1 MLISFLLQLHLERK
15 EKPPK
20 CEVASLG
27 ITVHAEF
34 SFGVKCFILM
44 HLWQWKAK
52 WTLMVIR
59 FKRVSVCYPFLVLS
73 HAFKNRLKKLAFVR
87 MVCLSIPKKSASVQ
101 TVRLSIKKKLASVWT
116 LCLSIKK
123 IWYSLKGFQHP
134 CEWLR
139 HPFEG
144 FLYLFANW
152 TCPFQRLQHPFER
165 FSLSF
170 STFSY
175 PFDVNVKG

>member
-34 SFGVKCFILM
+34 SFSVKCFILM

-52 WTLMVIR
+52 WMLTVIR
-59 FKRVSVCYPFLVLS
+59 FKRVSVCYPFVACS
-73 HAFKNRLKKLAFVR
+73 FPRR
-87 MVCLSIPKKSASVQ
+87 MVCLSIPKKLHPFE
-101 TVRLSIKKKLASVWT
+101 RFGYPLKKITSVWT
-116 LCLSIKK
+116 LCLSIQK
-123 IWYSLKGFQHP
+123 IWYPLKGFQHP

-139 HPFEG
+139 HLFEG

-165 FSLSF
+165 FSLSS

-175 PFDVNVKG
+175 PFHVNVKG